1 MIKKAGTEDDLTLAE
16 LAVLLWDDNDLHEL
30 EEEFRELAQDEEA
43 ACFIKYADGR
53 PAAFAQCQLRH
64 DYVEG
69 TDSSPVGYLEGI
81 FVLEAYRKQGYAAEL
96 LEACEQWAKEKG
108 CREFASDC
116 ELENAESLAFHKA
129 MGFEEANRIICF
141 TKKLGDS

>member
-1 MIKKAGTEDDLTLAE
+1 MIKKAGTEDALTLAE
-16 LAVLLWDDNDLHEL
+16 LAIQLWEDHDLHVL
-30 EEEFRELAQDEEA
+30 EEEFRELALDEEA
-43 ACFIKYADGR
+43 ACFIKYVDGR

-81 FVLEAYRKQGYAAEL
+81 FVLEVYRKQGYAAEL
-96 LEACEQWAKEKG
+96 LDACEQWAKEKG
-108 CREFASDC
+108 CCEFASDC
-116 ELENAESLAFHKA
+116 ELENTDSLAFHKA